1 MKKVAGMVKFGKG
14 YKEKQEVSGVK
25 KKYNQSEMGSK

>member
-25 KKYNQSEMGSK
+25 KEVQSIRNGK